1 MGDYLAEGSFGKVY
15 KGYHRDTGKIVAVK
29 QISKNKM
36 EENELEVQNNE
47 IELLKVIDHPN
58 VVQLVDYF
66 EDPFSIYLVLEHL
79 QGYNLMKF
87 IADKQTMSQPVC
99 KRIMRDIFT
108 GLSYLHEI
116 GIVHRDIKLDNIM
129 MNVPTLETSIEYAIP
144 KLIDFGLATVLMPK
158 ETRTEGFGTIA
169 YCSPE
174 IISRKPYTYA
184 TDIWSMGVCF
194 YTLLSGFFPFMAYE
208 KKNVVKNILHAKI

>member
-1 MGDYLAEGSFGKVY
+1 
-15 KGYHRDTGKIVAVK
+15 
-29 QISKNKM
+29 M

-174 IISRKPYTYA
+174 II
-184 TDIWSMGVCF
+184 
-194 YTLLSGFFPFMAYE
+194 
-208 KKNVVKNILHAKI
+208 

>member
-1 MGDYLAEGSFGKVY
+1 
-15 KGYHRDTGKIVAVK
+15 
-29 QISKNKM
+29 
-36 EENELEVQNNE
+36 
-47 IELLKVIDHPN
+47 
-58 VVQLVDYF
+58 
-66 EDPFSIYLVLEHL
+66 
-79 QGYNLMKF
+79 
-87 IADKQTMSQPVC
+87 MSQPVC
-99 KRIMRDIFT
+99 KRIMREIFT

-158 ETRTEGFGTIA
+158 ETRCEGFGTIA

-184 TDIWSMGVCF
+184 TDIWSMGVVF
-194 YTLLSGFFPFMAYE
+194 YVLLSGFFPFMAYE
-208 KKNVVKNILHAKI
+208 KKQVVRNILHAKI